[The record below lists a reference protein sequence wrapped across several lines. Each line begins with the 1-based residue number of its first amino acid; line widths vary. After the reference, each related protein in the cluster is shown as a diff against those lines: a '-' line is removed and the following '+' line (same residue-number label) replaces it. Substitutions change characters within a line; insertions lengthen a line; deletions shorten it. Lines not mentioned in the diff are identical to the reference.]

1 MCNSFMNFGA
11 LKQAS
16 LRVLTAAILM
26 VGAIV
31 MSITDLAAELVPVDV
46 ELVLAV
52 DVSGSVDWQ
61 EAELQRAG
69 YVQVIKSPEFV
80 AAVHSGILGKIA
92 VTYIEWAGEGDQTKV
107 IDWQM
112 IKDQASANAFAK
124 TLAKSQID
132 TGPWTSISDLINY
145 SVPLFS
151 ANNYQATRRI
161 IDISGDGPNNSG
173 KLVTLARDAAVRKG
187 ITINGLPIINDRLQP
202 SGRKQIANLDKYYA
216 ACVIGGPRAFLVVAQ
231 SFKDFTRAIR
241 RKMIFEIANI
251 MPQNGL
257 TLENHANQPSYFHR
271 IANLYPPG
279 CDVGER
285 RLQQRGLNG
294 DDEF

>member
-1 MCNSFMNFGA
+1 MNFGT
-11 LKQAS
+11 LKLTS
-16 LRVLTAAILM
+16 IKVLTFAIMM
-26 VGAIV
+26 VGASV
-31 MSITDLAAELVPVDV
+31 MSIRDLAAELVPVDV

-69 YVQVIKSPEFV
+69 YVHVIKSPEFV
-80 AAVHSGILGKIA
+80 AAVRSGVLGKIA
-92 VTYIEWAGEGDQTKV
+92 VTYIEWAGEGYQSKV
-107 IDWQM
+107 IDWRL
-112 IKDQASANAFAK
+112 IKDQTTANAFAK
-124 TLAKSQID
+124 TLSKSQID
-132 TGPWTSISDLINY
+132 TGPWTSISDLIKY

-173 KLVTLARDAAVRKG
+173 ELVTIARDAAVRMG

-251 MPQNGL
+251 IPLNEFTQR
-257 TLENHANQPSYFHR
+257 NQVNKLKYVHQ
-271 IANLYPPG
+271 IATLYPPG
-279 CDVGER
+279 CDIGER

>member
-1 MCNSFMNFGA
+1 MNFGA

-16 LRVLTAAILM
+16 LRVLTSAILM
-26 VGAIV
+26 VGATV
-31 MSITDLAAELVPVDV
+31 WPITDVAAELIPVDV

-80 AAVHSGILGKIA
+80 AAVRSGILGKVAI
-92 VTYIEWAGEGDQTKV
+92 TYIEWAGEGYQTKV
-107 IDWQM
+107 IDWRL
-112 IKDQASANAFAK
+112 IKDQTSANAFAK

-132 TGPWTSISDLINY
+132 TGPWTSISDLIKY
-145 SVPLFS
+145 SVPLFA
-151 ANNYQATRRI
+151 ANKYQATRRI

-173 KLVTLARDAAVRKG
+173 NLVTLARDAAVRLG

-216 ACVIGGPRAFLVVAQ
+216 ACVIGGPRAFIVVAH

-241 RKMIFEIANI
+241 RKMIFEIADI
-251 MPQNGL
+251 MPQSGIALGNR
-257 TLENHANQPSYFHR
+257 ANQSNYLHQ